1 MGDGRLQLSYERAK
15 LFASMIESLHI
26 SGFKLFRDIT
36 LPKLGR
42 LNLFV
47 GENNSGKSC
56 LLEAINLYA
65 GQIPVSDLVQTAAGR
80 SEESLRGWD
89 AVDLTEEGT
98 SIRHPV
104 FDLFHQAGQAFTK
117 EFVIEKI
124 GDASPLR
131 VQCLPHRMVR
141 DEQNFI

>member
-1 MGDGRLQLSYERAK
+1 MRPSPFLPRLAHAPLIRHTGALGCHRRAAERGRLFLR
-15 LFASMIESLHI
+15 MIDSLHVA
-26 SGFKLFRDIT
+26 GFKLFRDTT

-80 SEESLRGWD
+80 SEE
-89 AVDLTEEGT
+89 
-98 SIRHPV
+98 
-104 FDLFHQAGQAFTK
+104 
-117 EFVIEKI
+117 
-124 GDASPLR
+124 
-131 VQCLPHRMVR
+131 
-141 DEQNFI
+141 